1 MNMTVEISR
10 EKNRFGNCLRLA
22 NNQVEVL
29 AAIDYG
35 PRIVSFKR
43 INGENLL
50 FEDTEGFILNNN
62 PEIENAYGLGKVWHG
77 KGGHRFWVA
86 PEKMPFTYYPDDSLV
101 SYEINGKILRF
112 FQDPQVENGIQLIME
127 LMLEEEAKI
136 KVNHIVK
143 NISCSPME
151 IAPWAVTVMA
161 GGGVEIIPRTLRQEE
176 FLPNMNL
183 VLWPYTD
190 LNDNRI
196 SFDKEYI
203 FLKQIKFDS
212 NSTEKKGRLKIGI
225 SNEEGWVAYINKGQ
239 MFKKEFF
246 FDRKGLYPDY
256 GASYETYTDDNIIEL
271 ESLGCLEIL
280 APGEETNHEEIWT
293 IHEIPN
299 MFKKLEGE

>member
-136 KVNHIVK
+136 KVN
-143 NISCSPME
+143 
-151 IAPWAVTVMA
+151 
-161 GGGVEIIPRTLRQEE
+161 Q
-176 FLPNMNL
+176 
-183 VLWPYTD
+183 
-190 LNDNRI
+190 
-196 SFDKEYI
+196 
-203 FLKQIKFDS
+203 

-225 SNEEGWVAYINKGQ
+225 SNEEGWGAYINKGQ

-271 ESLGCLEIL
+271 ESLGCLEVL